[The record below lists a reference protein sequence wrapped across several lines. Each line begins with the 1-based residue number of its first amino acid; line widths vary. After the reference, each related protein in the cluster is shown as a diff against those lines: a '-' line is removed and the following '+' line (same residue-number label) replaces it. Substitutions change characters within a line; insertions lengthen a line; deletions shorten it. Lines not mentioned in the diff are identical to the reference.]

1 VGISALPVVDAIGA
15 DGVAKT
21 GYRIGVD
28 CNDAEAEDEVDIEE
42 NGFNWL
48 LFI

>member
-15 DGVAKT
+15 DGVANA

-28 CNDAEAEDEVDIEE
+28 CNDPEAEAGVEE